1 MFWHCCILEQLLL
14 QMKCIKSLATA
25 AVLLVLGA
33 CGQHAIEAEQQAKLL
48 TDSAMN
54 LASSSS
60 KSEDLQKSIELLDA
74 AIAKSKTYYDAY
86 WNKLII
92 QNQLGLRNEA
102 YATLE
107 KLQELRP
114 TNPDLKATAG
124 VFLLLKGDSV
134 AAKQKFTEADK
145 LFSNV
150 IDTLHNI
157 NDPYQT
163 YRVNKAI
170 NLRFLGN
177 EQEAQ
182 LLFDSV
188 YKLSDNPTLLAFVY
202 KMRTMPRA
210 EMLKRFGA
218 Q

>member
-1 MFWHCCILEQLLL
+1 
-14 QMKCIKSLATA
+14 MKCFKLIAIIA
-25 AVLLVLGA
+25 LLVSIYA
-33 CGQHAIEAEQQAKLL
+33 CSSNGVDAEQQAKLL

-60 KSEDLQKSIELLDA
+60 KSEDLQKALELLDA
-74 AIAKSKTYYDAY
+74 AISKSNTYYDAY

-92 QNQLGLRNEA
+92 QNQLGLRDEA
-102 YATLE
+102 YTTLN

-124 VFLLLKGDSV
+124 VFLLLKGDSIS
-134 AAKQKFTEADK
+134 AKQKFAEADK
-145 LFSNV
+145 LFNNV
-150 IDTLHNI
+150 IDTLHNV

-163 YRVNKAI
+163 FRINKAI

-188 YKLSDNPTLLAFVY
+188 SKLSDNPTLLAFMH
-202 KMRTMPRA
+202 KMRTMPRS